1 MQTLTEFQITRG
13 ILTETYS
20 VDLDHDGVCLR
31 NVLDDGGY
39 CDTLHI
45 DPQALRPIAA
55 ALLAAARD
63 VPERAG
69 PAVVV
74 QFPTRVRTREL
85 ESLFIDPVVRV
96 DGDVVT
102 LGGR

>member
-1 MQTLTEFQITRG
+1 MALLEEVGRSFA
-13 ILTETYS
+13 
-20 VDLDHDGVCLR
+20 DHDGICIH
-31 NVLDDGGY
+31 NMTDNY

-74 QFPTRVRTREL
+74 QFPTRARDL
-85 ESLFIDPVVRV
+85 ESYRRRLF
-96 DGDVVT
+96 DGGFRRSART
-102 LGGR
+102 ASIRR